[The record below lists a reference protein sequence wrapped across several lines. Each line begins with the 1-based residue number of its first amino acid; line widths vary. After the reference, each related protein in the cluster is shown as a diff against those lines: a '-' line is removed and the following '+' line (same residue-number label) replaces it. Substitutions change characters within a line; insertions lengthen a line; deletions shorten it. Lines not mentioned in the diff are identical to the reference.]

1 MGRSSLEWL
10 CSSIAVVRRGSSLAT
25 HLHISLAK
33 DIFWHRSTTG
43 SQRSSATAN
52 MRTARAPID
61 SLPQHL
67 PQRLFAG
74 DGHAREIRPGHCL
87 PAPEATVPLP
97 LIDVRVQW
105 STRHQ
110 DNAAQHAPMREFLL
124 RTLSSLSDALVSAQW
139 RPRVLHCRT
148 NGSDAVPRGL
158 RSQQTVTWYEGP
170 EASFDTCSSS
180 LSSRLVGRQQ
190 KSAAH
195 PRHPPRSGDDG
206 R

>member
-1 MGRSSLEWL
+1 MIVLLHRCRTARLIPCRALTHFAREGYF
-10 CSSIAVVRRGSSLAT
+10 LAPVYDRFT
-25 HLHISLAK
+25 EEFCDREHADRASPARLAPAA
-33 DIFWHRSTTG
+33 
-43 SQRSSATAN
+43 SSATLICW
-52 MRTARAPID
+52 RRSCARNSPWT
-61 SLPQHL
+61 LPTGS
-67 PQRLFAG
+67 R
-74 DGHAREIRPGHCL
+74 
-87 PAPEATVPLP
+87 PEATVPLP

-124 RTLSSLSDALVSAQW
+124 RTLSSLSDALASAQW